1 MESLAYLHTALL
13 YESTEPMPELRDL
26 SELLPS
32 PTQAAWLSAQ
42 VLAAAL
48 VVGAAGSAMAAT
60 GTVQTNGNPLNVR
73 STPGGPVVSSL
84 PNGARVELTGRRSG
98 NYLELANGTWVSAD
112 WVSVGDISP
121 TQPPGGTDR
130 TVGFVNTGGEPL
142 NVRSAPGGAIVGTLP
157 NGTRVELTG
166 RSSNGFLE
174 RTNSTW
180 VLSLIHI
187 SEPTRH

>member
-13 YESTEPMPELRDL
+13 YESTEPTPELRDL

-98 NYLELANGTWVSAD
+98 NYLELANGTGFRQTGFRWATLAQPSPWGHRPNSGLCEHWGRATERPQCAR
-112 WVSVGDISP
+112 WGDRGHLAQRYTSR
-121 TQPPGGTDR
+121 TDGSFQQR
-130 TVGFVNTGGEPL
+130 L
-142 NVRSAPGGAIVGTLP
+142 SGA
-157 NGTRVELTG
+157 
-166 RSSNGFLE
+166 
-174 RTNSTW
+174 
-180 VLSLIHI
+180 HQ
-187 SEPTRH
+187 